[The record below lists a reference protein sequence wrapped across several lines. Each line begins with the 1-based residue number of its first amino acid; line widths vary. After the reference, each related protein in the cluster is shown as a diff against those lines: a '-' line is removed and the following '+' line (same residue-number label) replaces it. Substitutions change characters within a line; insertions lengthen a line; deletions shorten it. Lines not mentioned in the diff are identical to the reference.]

1 MAKSLR
7 GGNFCDREGVTYLV
21 KLTTFEKRRDR
32 DIGISIWKS
41 FSHVSNTYQ
50 MAHEPKRYI
59 CENEATKNCALDG
72 TLRNT
77 AYFPSALGNVNNVMI
92 SDLLAFVVML
102 LFSSICSH
110 LKITCGGGV
119 PF

>member
-1 MAKSLR
+1 
-7 GGNFCDREGVTYLV
+7 
-21 KLTTFEKRRDR
+21 
-32 DIGISIWKS
+32 
-41 FSHVSNTYQ
+41 
-50 MAHEPKRYI
+50 MAHEPNRYI

-77 AYFPSALGNVNNVMI
+77 AYFPSALGNVNNVMMY
-92 SDLLAFVVML
+92 FVVML